1 MLRLSFFLGS
11 ILSSVELGD
20 LGFFPLSSLLVM
32 LVVLT
37 DTADGVV
44 LVKWLSTEVEDGGGV
59 FLRLVLLV
67 MVLVREGIFPV
78 TVLLWRLA
86 AERDPL
92 LLLKLL
98 LKRGMI

>member
-1 MLRLSFFLGS
+1 MSRLSVFLGS

-20 LGFFPLSSLLVM
+20 LGFFPLSSVLFM

-59 FLRLVLLV
+59 FLRLVLVL
-67 MVLVREGIFPV
+67 VLVREGIFPA

-86 AERDPL
+86 AERESL
-92 LLLKLL
+92 LLL
-98 LKRGMI
+98 